1 MNKEKGIK
9 WGILFFFLAIV
20 VICASS
26 TSLFVENMATIDIST
41 LQQKCQDQIT
51 KYEAINNNIVS
62 ENTMGNNYIPSS
74 KNSISG
80 DSNIFNNGV
89 VNLDTNRL

>member
-1 MNKEKGIK
+1 N
-9 WGILFFFLAIV
+9 
-20 VICASS
+20 
-26 TSLFVENMATIDIST
+26 N
-41 LQQKCQDQIT
+41 
-51 KYEAINNNIVS
+51 NNNIVR

-74 KNSISG
+74 KNSISS